1 MGWNYKRF
9 LLTSRSNLIYAIG
22 GKVGFDLQKYKCLR
36 LIRFT
41 NTIGCAQ
48 VIKLNAWLNMKKYY
62 KSQIELEARTSM
74 TGNTLCNYFLYF
86 RSK

>member
-48 VIKLNAWLNMKKYY
+48 VIKLNAWLNMKKILQESN
-62 KSQIELEARTSM
+62 KI
-74 TGNTLCNYFLYF
+74 
-86 RSK
+86 RSKKLYDCKHIV